1 MWYVLRSG
9 QAYCSSLICA
19 KIYLLGNFKALLTF
33 IKYAPQVLLNY
44 KRKSTRGLSIFQFT
58 LDLSGAILSLLQLGI
73 DSTSNGDWSS
83 VLNNPA
89 KFALGNVT
97 LFFDVIFYVQHYCL
111 YSASW
116 KRSEGDAKLDFENS
130 TEPLLGAPV
139 VPRI

>member
-9 QAYCSSLICA
+9 QDYCSSLICA

-58 LDLSGAILSLLQLGI
+58 LDLTGAILSLLQLGM

-97 LFFDVIFYVQHYCL
+97 LFFDVIFYIQHYCL
-111 YSASW
+111 YPASW
-116 KRSEGDAKLDFENS
+116 KHDEGGAKLVSEDS
-130 TEPLLGAPV
+130 TEPLLGALAAPT
-139 VPRI
+139 I